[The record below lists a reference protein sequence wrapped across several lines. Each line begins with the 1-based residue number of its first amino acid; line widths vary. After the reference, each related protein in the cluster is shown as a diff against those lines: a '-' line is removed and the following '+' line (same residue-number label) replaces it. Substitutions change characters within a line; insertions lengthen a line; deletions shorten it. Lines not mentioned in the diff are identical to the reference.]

1 MLPHA
6 LRAVLSP
13 PPFVI
18 PALPRAV
25 IPSEAARS
33 SFPRRL
39 SARRAAE
46 WSGSRQE
53 LSKAAPFP
61 GQPLTLRSAFRGG
74 PSFQLLAD
82 LICHHPSEAPEAR
95 HKLAQPVRLGSSATR
110 IQRAVVATSP
120 PYVHP
125 PPCTCA
131 PCAHPFRVSLTRLP
145 PRVYCELVFQIH
157 FRARISNSL

>member
-1 MLPHA
+1 MLSHA
-6 LRAVLSP
+6 LRAVPSP

-18 PALPRAV
+18 PTLPRAV
-25 IPSEAARS
+25 IPPALSAVEGTEAARP

-110 IQRAVVATSP
+110 TKAPWVRHRHHCASSSRCVCPMRTSSSRFIDKTP
-120 PYVHP
+120 
-125 PPCTCA
+125 A
-131 PCAHPFRVSLTRLP
+131 PRL
-145 PRVYCELVFQIH
+145 L
-157 FRARISNSL
+157 